1 MEVLVIGAMFFGVI
15 PACSVLAVALVLRAV
30 HADQRYV
37 DRFEQ
42 TADVT
47 PHLAWVQP
55 QAAAA

>member
-1 MEVLVIGAMFFGVI
+1 MEVLVIGAMFFGI
-15 PACSVLAVALVLRAV
+15 ILAGGVLAAVLVLRAV
-30 HADQRYV
+30 RADQHYV